1 MLNRPSLKR
10 LAARLVP
17 CVPDWLY
24 HVLLQLTQAHFLAGV
39 TGFVFN
45 PQGEVLLLHHVFR
58 RRCPWG
64 PPGGWLQ
71 QGEDPVQA
79 LRRELREETGLEIQV
94 GRPLYVHEED
104 GHLEIIYLAT
114 TEGKSFRLSGEILD
128 AAFFDP
134 GAIPYP
140 LQRHHTR
147 VLPQAVEAWRT
158 LTASG
163 NEAEDS
169 LQA

>member
-1 MLNRPSLKR
+1 MLNRPALKR

-17 CVPDWLY
+17 FLPEWLY
-24 HVLLQLTQAHFLAGV
+24 RWLLQLTQAHFLVGV

-71 QGEDPVQA
+71 HDEDPVQA

-94 GRPLYVHEED
+94 GPPLHVHEEE
-104 GHLEIIYLAT
+104 GHLEIIYLAA
-114 TEGKSFRLSGEILD
+114 TEGTRFCLSGEILD

-134 GAIPYP
+134 RAIPHP
-140 LQRHHTR
+140 LLHHHER
-147 VLPQAVEAWRT
+147 LLPQAVAAWAAYPSREEAT
-158 LTASG
+158 
-163 NEAEDS
+163 D
-169 LQA
+169 